1 MKSKTIIV
9 TGPTATGKTALAVD
23 LARQFTGEIFS
34 ADSRQVYK
42 GLDIGTGKDLEEYCG
57 TKPVPFHLIDIA
69 DPMQDFS
76 LFHWRTQFIDAF
88 TDTIEKKSLPIVCGG
103 TALYLDMLL
112 KNYELAG
119 GQREYR
125 EVDFEKMPLENLISK
140 LQQLSPEVYAK
151 TDLGQKNRVIRAL
164 EIASST
170 ALPQVALPE
179 MDFIVLA
186 PYWHRKT
193 VHARIEQR
201 LHERWLGMIAE
212 TKLLIDLGVTHEKLE
227 WFGLEYRYMSRFL
240 TKQITEKE
248 AFEQLLIKIR
258 QFAKRQDVWFRKMEK
273 AGTEI
278 HWLTEDDK
286 LQQACHLVELFTK
299 GEKLP
304 EPDLKLSET
313 VYGPRTQ

>member
-23 LARQFTGEIFS
+23 LARQFTGEVFS

-57 TKPVPFHLIDIA
+57 TQPVPFHLIDIA
-69 DPMQDFS
+69 DPMEDFS

-88 TDTIEKKSLPIVCGG
+88 ADTIDKKSLPIICGG

-125 EVDFEKMPLENLISK
+125 EADFEKMSLENLISK
-140 LQQLSPEVYAK
+140 LQEVSPEVYAK

-170 ALPQVALPE
+170 ALPQAALPE
-179 MDFIVLA
+179 MDFLMLA

-212 TKLLIDLGVTHEKLE
+212 TKLLIDQGVTHEKLD

-258 QFAKRQDVWFRKMEK
+258 QFAKRQDVWFRKMER
-273 AGTEI
+273 AGTQI
-278 HWLTEDDK
+278 HWLTADDK